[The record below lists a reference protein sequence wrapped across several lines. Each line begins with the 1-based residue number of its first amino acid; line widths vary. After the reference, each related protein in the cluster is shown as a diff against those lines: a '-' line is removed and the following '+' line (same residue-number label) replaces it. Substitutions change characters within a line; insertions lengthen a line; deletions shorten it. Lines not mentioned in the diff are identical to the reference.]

1 MAEDEKSPI
10 ERLIETAVFAPL
22 GIAAMIREELPK
34 LVSRGHQEANMAK
47 MMGQFA
53 VGMGRQEVEK
63 RLKQYTERPAPNAA
77 KPPAATPPP
86 APAPSSRP
94 HPRHR
99 ATRACASCR
108 DPVRQRHTGHGSR
121 RAEPGHPGLRQPV
134 GVTGGAAPRRAEP
147 GRARGDR
154 LLRSG
159 RSGPAHDPEPG
170 RATSRRVG
178 PARDDRRGRSCRHC
192 ARRHIRR
199 RRRDHRDGRECGGHL
214 ARPTRRRRDARA

>member
-86 APAPSSRP
+86 APAPSSAP
-94 HPRHR
+94 TPAPPAPAPVA
-99 ATRACASCR
+99 ATPSDNGTPVTVHDAQSLAIPGYDSLSASQ
-108 DPVRQRHTGHGSR
+108 VVQRLAGLNPAELAAIGSY
-121 RAEPGHPGLRQPV
+121 E
-134 GVTGGAAPRRAEP
+134 AA
-147 GRARGDR
+147 G
-154 LLRSG
+154 
-159 RSGPAHDPEPG
+159 
-170 RATSRRVG
+170 
-178 PARDDRRGRSCRHC
+178 RGRRTILNRV
-192 ARRHIRR
+192 AQ
-199 RRRDHRDGRECGGHL
+199 L
-214 ARPTRRRRDARA
+214 RDA